1 MTEYNVTSM
10 TRGKVYV
17 IPRYNSDI
25 KEYLTLDGY
34 STKHINDA
42 PYMTIIEAIK
52 AAQYYIHNFDITV
65 DLLHVF
71 ITSLYE
77 EDLSVNN
84 TDNPDRLNPDGLT
97 LFSVLSSKI
106 NSHIRYGA
114 YYLDSDIKDVN
125 RKLYVSYNNTG
136 YSSSVI
142 NREYKNLLDLIE
154 HELRNQR
161 ADITKLQV
169 YPRGFD
175 RVPHD
180 ALVVVDLWLK
190 NDSNENDIYQS

>member
-169 YPRGFD
+169 YPLGFD

-180 ALVVVDLWLK
+180 ALFVVDLWLK